1 MKLLD
6 GEVNN
11 TLVLLP
17 VVVSL
22 TLPSYLDI
30 ILF

>member
-11 TLVLLP
+11 TLVLL
-17 VVVSL
+17 VVSL